1 MSKIIVYVTNA
12 CMSEVECYE
21 YVMLSITEY
30 SKMSFQFLININTV
44 KTYARLSLSLI
55 TLRVRLLLRQKQT
68 TIGYGPRHSFSPDGA
83 VMNLKVFIWLM
94 KK

>member
-30 SKMSFQFLININTV
+30 SKMSVQFLININTV
-44 KTYARLSLSLI
+44 KTYVRLSLS
-55 TLRVRLLLRQKQT
+55 TYNSPRPATAATYTQTNRLWAQA
-68 TIGYGPRHSFSPDGA
+68 SF
-83 VMNLKVFIWLM
+83 
-94 KK
+94 